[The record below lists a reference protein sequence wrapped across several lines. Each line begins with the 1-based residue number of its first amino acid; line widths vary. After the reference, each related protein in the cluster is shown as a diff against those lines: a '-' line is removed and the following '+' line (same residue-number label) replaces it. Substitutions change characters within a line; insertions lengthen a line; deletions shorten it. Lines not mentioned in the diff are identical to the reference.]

1 MKRFSLNG
9 LKMTLIVYSVES
21 ERGRK
26 SENET
31 KVNEVNVSS
40 FRFSATTFV
49 VYDKDTNSH
58 DPMQLVCFVCALTP
72 ARSPPKFD

>member
-1 MKRFSLNG
+1 MKHFSLNG

-40 FRFSATTFV
+40 FQSHQIFS
-49 VYDKDTNSH
+49 NNICR
-58 DPMQLVCFVCALTP
+58 L
-72 ARSPPKFD
+72 R